1 MKNKSKNEKKK
12 ITKTIKKVEN
22 KNRKQKTKTKT
33 KTKIIKL
40 KMVGDTSGLPWL
52 WHNLLFCNFDENG
65 METYNKLIKTYL

>member
-22 KNRKQKTKTKT
+22 KNRKQKRRK
-33 KTKIIKL
+33 KIIKL